1 MIVRRPAEGST
12 DPFAREYADRAAPRR
27 FADKAQPARPWR
39 AFRDQRLPWLGRVT
53 LPHDRRNGVAN
64 AADGCQS

>member
-27 FADKAQPARPWR
+27 FADKAQPLARGAR
-39 AFRDQRLPWLGRVT
+39 SAI
-53 LPHDRRNGVAN
+53 NGSRGSAV
-64 AADGCQS
+64 